1 MGRPKTFIPCY
12 VCFKEFGS
20 KSLTIHEPRCLER
33 WRISNK
39 SLPAEKRPPTP
50 VKPADWNTSQDSIC
64 PYCQTSILT
73 AEKDEHTLVCS
84 AKKLRSNNNSPASKQ
99 RTMIGVVTSEFSPK
113 KGKENKNHPNHIP
126 VPCVVKKNAKNVAK
140 VESKE
145 KLNPI
150 EKNCG
155 AKNKDIEQQ
164 TNLQD
169 GKTSE
174 DIRKDGED
182 SSSTSK
188 RSVRPQTKILRRP
201 TPNLKHPVIQVD
213 SDDSSGDSSCSSD
226 KSKDDNPK
234 RFKIGNESSDSTH
247 KPKNFII
254 YNKNN
259 VEKNTKK
266 EPKERTSATMVSPS
280 IPNPCTSCNRSQAP
294 ERLHSHAKRDSRGL
308 MYNRKSPSLDIKM
321 ASPQKK
327 APELQDKPK
336 TKSKD
341 KSAQVQQDSKGNSVS
356 HSASESSVASIVTK
370 HNTLDLKKKNT
381 QLANDDANATTSSSR
396 KYLLDITKRCYI
408 CDEEFKVSDLLL
420 HESQCLEVSGS
431 FLYSPQYGGMA
442 CSFFCK
448 VWL

>member
-50 VKPADWNTSQDSIC
+50 IKPADSNISQDSIC
-64 PYCQTSILT
+64 PYCQISIPT
-73 AEKDEHTLVCS
+73 TEKDEHTLICS

-99 RTMIGVVTSEFSPK
+99 RTMTGVVTSEFSPK

-126 VPCVVKKNAKNVAK
+126 VPSVVKKNAKNAAK

-150 EKNCG
+150 EKNG
-155 AKNKDIEQQ
+155 GSKNKDTTKEQQ
-164 TNLQD
+164 TNVQD
-169 GKTSE
+169 SKTSE

-213 SDDSSGDSSCSSD
+213 SDDSSGDSSCSD

-234 RFKIGNESSDSTH
+234 RLKIGNESSDSTH

-327 APELQDKPK
+327 APELPDKPK
-336 TKSKD
+336 TKNKD
-341 KSAQVQQDSKGNSVS
+341 KIAEVQQDNNKGNSVS
-356 HSASESSVASIVTK
+356 HSASESSVAK
-370 HNTLDLKKKNT
+370 YNTLDLKKKNT
-381 QLANDDANATTSSSR
+381 KLAIDDANATTEPYSSK

-420 HESQCLEVSGS
+420 HESQCLEVSGFFFVFTS
-431 FLYSPQYGGMA
+431 ILRYG
-442 CSFFCK
+442 
-448 VWL
+448 V